1 MGKAPKRVRVV
12 SFLSLSVLAACGGTP
27 PAAKPAAT
35 QSGACAL
42 DGSVA
47 PPATPVQKRSNTAIQ
62 ADEHAKRLEWKEAAA
77 KARDVIEHPTDD
89 DDQGSRE
96 LAEYTLATALFNLHS
111 EHESQVRLGKI
122 LDQPHHPKRQDA
134 ATWLCVNFEGKR
146 AAPSEADKGM
156 RAIEVVQDAQRQM
169 ARFFTLDKAYKTL
182 QRLKTSAHDR
192 TEMARG
198 VVTGTPQMCIG
209 KNCQPVNPKA
219 SEAEATYLSLF
230 SPQVLAQLEAYEKKI
245 AEASAVEPVYQ
256 TAFTEASK
264 LQPITES
271 VGTAASLSAE
281 QKAAN
286 EKTVQTATA
295 ALDAFAK
302 ALSNHS
308 TVDPYADFTRKAD
321 QAERNAH
328 EAIRARVE
336 AHLDAFRDIV
346 TKPGDELTKVNALY
360 SVVPIQTK
368 AQYIDQLPGLRRQF
382 CAQKETYRRKFSEE
396 QFAEAAAAHCKAGV
410 LGISPPAGTKVDVPA
425 ACTRSYNTPCR
436 GERAQSGP

>member
-1 MGKAPKRVRVV
+1 
-12 SFLSLSVLAACGGTP
+12 
-27 PAAKPAAT
+27 
-35 QSGACAL
+35 
-42 DGSVA
+42 
-47 PPATPVQKRSNTAIQ
+47 VQKRSTKAIE
-62 ADEHAKRLEWKEAAA
+62 ADEHAKRMEWKDAAE
-77 KARDVIEHPTDD
+77 KARDVLDHPTDD

-96 LAEYTLATALFNLHS
+96 LAEYTLATALFNLHG

-134 ATWLCVNFEGKR
+134 ATWLCVNFGGKR

-182 QRLKTSAHDR
+182 QRLKTTAHDR

-198 VVTGTPQMCIG
+198 VVTGTPKMCIG
-209 KNCQPVNPKA
+209 TNCQPVDPKA
-219 SEAEATYLSLF
+219 SEAEAAYLAMF
-230 SPQVLAQLEAYEKKI
+230 STQVLSQLEAFEKKI
-245 AEASAVEPVYQ
+245 AEASAVEPAYQ
-256 TAFTEASK
+256 AAFAEASK

-271 VGTAASLSAE
+271 MATAATLSPE
-281 QKAAN
+281 QKDAN
-286 EKTVQTATA
+286 ERTLQSAIT

-302 ALSNHS
+302 ALSNYS
-308 TVDPYADFTRKAD
+308 TTDPYADFTRKAE

-336 AHLDAFRDIV
+336 AHLDAFRDLV
-346 TKPGDELTKVNALY
+346 TKPGDELTKINALY

-382 CAQKETYRRKFSEE
+382 CAQKETYRRKFSEA
-396 QFAEAAAAHCKAGV
+396 QFSEAAAAHCKAGV
-410 LGISPPAGTKVDVPA
+410 LGVSPPAGTKVDVPA
-425 ACTRSYNTPCR
+425 ACARSYATPCR
-436 GERAQSGP
+436 GERAQTGP